1 MGPEGEQLGVV
12 NTSEALQRARA
23 QDLDLVE
30 VAPMAAPPVCR
41 IMDFGKFKYITSKR
55 EQEARKKQTVI
66 QVKEIKVRPKTEEHD
81 LNTKLKH
88 IRRFLE
94 EGDKVKVT
102 VRFRGRE
109 LAYASQSGFE
119 VLKHIV
125 EAIADVAKVESAPKM
140 EGKTMMAIVSPT
152 MHKKKPVG
160 GGEKPVAAPTGGTES
175 RAASDDRATG
185 AETGGI
191 GHAED
196 EIEPGREQAV
206 SRDGGGRDQA
216 RQVREEPHPDVEG
229 PEAEALAA
237 QVGPGPPYERKVDP
251 PPAAVPLTENAGQ
264 QRRTR

>member
-1 MGPEGEQLGVV
+1 VS
-12 NTSEALQRARA
+12 TSEALQRARA

-30 VAPMAAPPVCR
+30 VAPMAVPPVCR
-41 IMDFGKFKYITSKR
+41 IMDFGKFKYITSKREQEARKKQTVIQVKEIKVRPKTEEHDLNTKLKQYITSKR

-125 EAIADVAKVESAPKM
+125 EAIADISKVESAPKM
-140 EGKTMMAIVSPT
+140 EGKTMMAIVAPT
-152 MHKKKPVG
+152 IHKKKPVG
-160 GGEKPVAAPTGGTES
+160 GAEKTPSTTAPTAATKAAPP
-175 RAASDDRATG
+175 A
-185 AETGGI
+185 
-191 GHAED
+191 
-196 EIEPGREQAV
+196 QK
-206 SRDGGGRDQA
+206 Q
-216 RQVREEPHPDVEG
+216 EG
-229 PEAEALAA
+229 
-237 QVGPGPPYERKVDP
+237 
-251 PPAAVPLTENAGQ
+251 
-264 QRRTR
+264 

>member
-1 MGPEGEQLGVV
+1 VGPEGEQLGVV

-125 EAIADVAKVESAPKM
+125 EAIADISKVESAPKM

-152 MHKKKPVG
+152 MHKKKPAG
-160 GGEKPVAAPTGGTES
+160 GGEKPAAPSPT
-175 RAASDDRATG
+175 AAPKDAQQATT
-185 AETGGI
+185 A
-191 GHAED
+191 
-196 EIEPGREQAV
+196 
-206 SRDGGGRDQA
+206 
-216 RQVREEPHPDVEG
+216 
-229 PEAEALAA
+229 
-237 QVGPGPPYERKVDP
+237 
-251 PPAAVPLTENAGQ
+251 PPAQKQEG
-264 QRRTR
+264 

>member
-1 MGPEGEQLGVV
+1 M

-88 IRRFLE
+88 IRRFLD
-94 EGDKVKVT
+94 EGDKVKIT

-125 EAIADVAKVESAPKM
+125 ESIADVAKVESAPKM

-152 MHKKKPVG
+152 GHKKKPVVVA
-160 GGEKPVAAPTGGTES
+160 EKQPAEAAPQTTPKDAPQ
-175 RAASDDRATG
+175 AATA
-185 AETGGI
+185 
-191 GHAED
+191 
-196 EIEPGREQAV
+196 
-206 SRDGGGRDQA
+206 
-216 RQVREEPHPDVEG
+216 
-229 PEAEALAA
+229 
-237 QVGPGPPYERKVDP
+237 
-251 PPAAVPLTENAGQ
+251 PPAQKQEG
-264 QRRTR
+264 

>member
-1 MGPEGEQLGVV
+1 LGVV
-12 NTSEALQRARA
+12 STSDALQRARS

-125 EAIADVAKVESAPKM
+125 DAIADVAKVESAPKM
-140 EGKTMMAIVSPT
+140 EGKTMMAIIAPT
-152 MHKKKPVG
+152 AQHKKKPAG
-160 GGEKPVAAPTGGTES
+160 GGEKPAAAP
-175 RAASDDRATG
+175 A
-185 AETGGI
+185 
-191 GHAED
+191 
-196 EIEPGREQAV
+196 
-206 SRDGGGRDQA
+206 
-216 RQVREEPHPDVEG
+216 
-229 PEAEALAA
+229 
-237 QVGPGPPYERKVDP
+237 
-251 PPAAVPLTENAGQ
+251 PPAAPKPAPPAQKLEG
-264 QRRTR
+264 

>member
-1 MGPEGEQLGVV
+1 VGPDGEQLGVV
-12 NTSEALQRARA
+12 KTSEALQSARA

-94 EGDKVKVT
+94 AGDKVKVT

-152 MHKKKPVG
+152 MHKKKPAG
-160 GGEKPVAAPTGGTES
+160 
-175 RAASDDRATG
+175 G
-185 AETGGI
+185 AE
-191 GHAED
+191 
-196 EIEPGREQAV
+196 
-206 SRDGGGRDQA
+206 
-216 RQVREEPHPDVEG
+216 
-229 PEAEALAA
+229 
-237 QVGPGPPYERKVDP
+237 K
-251 PPAAVPLTENAGQ
+251 PPAAAKDAPPAATAPTAQKQEG
-264 QRRTR
+264 

>member
-1 MGPEGEQLGVV
+1 LGVV
-12 NTSEALQRARA
+12 STSDALQRARS

-125 EAIADVAKVESAPKM
+125 DAIADVAKVESAPKM
-140 EGKTMMAIVSPT
+140 EGKTMMAIIAPT
-152 MHKKKPVG
+152 AQHKKKPAG
-160 GGEKPVAAPTGGTES
+160 GGEKPAAAP
-175 RAASDDRATG
+175 A
-185 AETGGI
+185 
-191 GHAED
+191 
-196 EIEPGREQAV
+196 
-206 SRDGGGRDQA
+206 
-216 RQVREEPHPDVEG
+216 
-229 PEAEALAA
+229 
-237 QVGPGPPYERKVDP
+237 P
-251 PPAAVPLTENAGQ
+251 PPAPKPAPPAQKLEG
-264 QRRTR
+264 

>member
-1 MGPEGEQLGVV
+1 MPEVRLVGPEGEQLGVL
-12 NTSEALQRARA
+12 NTSEALQRARS

-30 VAPMAAPPVCR
+30 VAPMAVPPVCR

-125 EAIADVAKVESAPKM
+125 EAIADIAKVESPPKM

-160 GGEKPVAAPTGGTES
+160 GAEKTQAPTAPTAAPK
-175 RAASDDRATG
+175 AA
-185 AETGGI
+185 
-191 GHAED
+191 
-196 EIEPGREQAV
+196 
-206 SRDGGGRDQA
+206 
-216 RQVREEPHPDVEG
+216 
-229 PEAEALAA
+229 
-237 QVGPGPPYERKVDP
+237 
-251 PPAAVPLTENAGQ
+251 PPASAAPPAQKQEG
-264 QRRTR
+264 